1 MDPSVLGQYV
11 ANGLML
17 GVIYAMVAVGFTLF
31 FGVLDV
37 IKFSHGDVLMVGAFA
52 GLATFIGVRA
62 LGIDSAWLQLAA
74 VVIVATASTAVLGAV
89 IGKVLVLP
97 LRSAPPLNTLLVTLM
112 LGLALR
118 ELVRLFYPQGA
129 NPKPFPRLLPQDSLA
144 LGSFS
149 LRLDNAL
156 LLAGGLA
163 AIVAVHFIITR
174 TRLGL
179 AVRAVAQDA
188 ETARV
193 MGIDFERVVL
203 ATFALGSGLAALA
216 GVMNGLYYNEIN
228 FGIGL
233 WLGVIGFSAAVVGG
247 LGNIYGAILLSGAR
261 RYRRHRRVQRVFPA
275 RRVSSGSARPGRACR
290 RGRRSARAPRLERAR
305 ARVARRVSG
314 PIPGRHRGGARRD
327 PRAFL
332 PRALSDADA
341 RFRAALHRGLP
352 RAHGAVRLCR
362 RGELCRRRLLRH
374 RRVYLRSVGGPS
386 VASARRARGR
396 RHGGARG
403 VVADSA
409 GAAHARPLRS
419 ARHRRLRSPLP
430 DLHRGERCARR
441 PSGPAG
447 QGHESLLLGLHLGDR
462 DRLCRDF
469 VLHELRRARA
479 RARRARVRG
488 GAAPRAL
495 LGRPQSGRGA
505 PRRDRE
511 RRVRHRRRALE
522 NPRLHA
528 GQLHRRSRRLR
539 VRDDERLRRA
549 EQLHLRRLAHSRLD
563 PHPRGPGQSL
573 GRCARRGHRGRSAGK
588 APGAAGIPAPVL
600 RRAGDRNPALPARR
614 IAAAPG

>member
-74 VVIVATASTAVLGAV
+74 VVIVATASTAVLGAA
-89 IGKVLVLP
+89 IGKYLVLP

-193 MGIDFERVVL
+193 MGI
-203 ATFALGSGLAALA
+203 
-216 GVMNGLYYNEIN
+216 
-228 FGIGL
+228 GL

-247 LGNIYGAILLSGAR
+247 LGNIYGAIL
-261 RYRRHRRVQRVFPA
+261 
-275 RRVSSGSARPGRACR
+275 
-290 RGRRSARAPRLERAR
+290 
-305 ARVARRVSG
+305 
-314 PIPGRHRGGARRD
+314 GG
-327 PRAFL
+327 FL
-332 PRALSDADA
+332 
-341 RFRAALHRGLP
+341 FAALQT
-352 RAHGAVRLCR
+352 AGAVL
-362 RGELCRRRLLRH
+362 
-374 RRVYLRSVGGPS
+374 
-386 VASARRARGR
+386 
-396 RHGGARG
+396 
-403 VVADSA
+403 
-409 GAAHARPLRS
+409 
-419 ARHRRLRSPLP
+419 
-430 DLHRGERCARR
+430 
-441 PSGPAG
+441 
-447 QGHESLLLGLHLGDR
+447 
-462 DRLCRDF
+462 
-469 VLHELRRARA
+469 
-479 RARRARVRG
+479 
-488 GAAPRAL
+488 
-495 LGRPQSGRGA
+495 
-505 PRRDRE
+505 
-511 RRVRHRRRALE
+511 
-522 NPRLHA
+522 
-528 GQLHRRSRRLR
+528 
-539 VRDDERLRRA
+539 
-549 EQLHLRRLAHSRLD
+549 
-563 PHPRGPGQSL
+563 
-573 GRCARRGHRGRSAGK
+573 
-588 APGAAGIPAPVL
+588 
-600 RRAGDRNPALPARR
+600 LPAVFSELPSAYKDVFAFAAV
-614 IAAAPG
+614 IALMAWRPTGLIAEKSAERV